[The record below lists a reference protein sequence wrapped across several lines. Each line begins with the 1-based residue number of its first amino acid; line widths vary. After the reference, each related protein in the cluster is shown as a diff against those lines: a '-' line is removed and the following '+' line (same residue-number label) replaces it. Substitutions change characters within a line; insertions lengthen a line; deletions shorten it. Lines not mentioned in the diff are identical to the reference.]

1 MVKCRITSK
10 NLLLVNNQIESR
22 ERSFFPV
29 GFYLNGL
36 WIKISRLWSSSLRLI
51 EVYTTTNI
59 KNFIEI
65 PFAVFV
71 VSNQSRLIYYFFKTQ
86 LESTTIFLPY
96 FLEHAFYYTSR

>member
-1 MVKCRITSK
+1 M
-10 NLLLVNNQIESR
+10 
-22 ERSFFPV
+22 
-29 GFYLNGL
+29 
-36 WIKISRLWSSSLRLI
+36 
-51 EVYTTTNI
+51 YTTTNI

-86 LESTTIFLPY
+86 LESTSICLPY